1 LPSTSLVLTTS
12 GESASEFSAER
23 ACTLRCDTWNVSY
36 RLAPRHPFPA
46 AVDDRVT
53 AYRSLLARGAEPATT
68 ILYGGSA
75 GAGLALATLV
85 KARDQGLPM
94 LAGAVLCGPTQT

>member
-1 LPSTSLVLTTS
+1 
-12 GESASEFSAER
+12 
-23 ACTLRCDTWNVSY
+23 
-36 RLAPRHPFPA
+36 
-46 AVDDRVT
+46 VT